1 LTGGAVLLATSTLAG
16 EPGAFHVRDVSSQ
29 SIAALTYLTAFGS
42 LVAFS
47 AYAWLMQ
54 VAPARRVAA
63 HAYVNPLVAVA
74 LGTTLGGEPLTAGL
88 VVAAGVI
95 AAGVALILADR
106 TRRNRATLARER
118 ASARG
123 GRTRTGGSG
132 IGRATAVRLREP
144 ARES

>member
-1 LTGGAVLLATSTLAG
+1 MLLATSTLAG

-29 SIAALTYLTAFGS
+29 SIAALMYLTAFGP

-95 AAGVALILADR
+95 AAGVALIPRRSDAAEPRDAGTRARKR
-106 TRRNRATLARER
+106 TRRPHADR
-118 ASARG
+118 
-123 GRTRTGGSG
+123 
-132 IGRATAVRLREP
+132 RLGHRP
-144 ARES
+144 RNSRSIA